1 MNNCII
7 CFGGQ
12 IASGKTVVS
21 QSIAVKLG
29 WKYASF
35 GNYVRHY
42 VSNLGLDPLD
52 RNILQIYGQRLIDE
66 GWGIFCNKVL
76 DFASW
81 KPGESLVID
90 GVRHKEAIETIK
102 YFVRP
107 MPVVFIYINVI
118 EEIRL
123 KRMFGRGLSLDTIN
137 REESD
142 PIEKES
148 KTSLLEFADL
158 VVDGS
163 LPIKEVVEEIEGW
176 LSNSRPCESF

>member
-12 IASGKTVVS
+12 IASGKTTIS

-35 GNYVRHY
+35 GNYVRYY
-42 VSNLGLDPLD
+42 VSNLGLNPLN
-52 RNILQIYGQRLIDE
+52 RNILQIFGQRLIDE
-66 GWGIFCNKVL
+66 GWEIFCGKVL
-76 DFASW
+76 DFALW

-102 YFVRP
+102 YIVRP

-123 KRMFGRGLSLDTIN
+123 KRIYSRGLSLDTIH
-137 REESD
+137 REEST
-142 PIEKES
+142 PIEEES
-148 KTSLLEFADL
+148 KTSLIEFADL
-158 VVDGS
+158 VIDGS
-163 LPIKEVVEEIEGW
+163 LPIKEVVEEIEEW
-176 LSNSRPCESF
+176 LSNSFPCESF